1 MTIISL
7 HLPKTAGT
15 SFKTS
20 LSDHFGASYRED
32 YADQAI
38 SKTPFERCRQAL
50 WRSVSIAA
58 KGIEGVDCVHGHFLP
73 VKYRALGWRQNL
85 IFITWMREPVARL
98 VSHYN
103 YWQASYDPDTA
114 APHHRQVIEQRWSL
128 EAFCLSEKFRNIYA
142 KYLWHFPLE
151 QFAFIGISEHYEEDF
166 DEFTRR
172 FLSVI
177 LSPHRANVAKTVDSQ
192 DGFAGEFARKVR
204 AFHAEDVC
212 LYQRALQMRE
222 RRLAC
227 KKPVIETRA

>member
-20 LSDHFGASYRED
+20 LSDHFGARYRDD

-50 WRSVSIAA
+50 WRSIPIAA
-58 KGIEGVDCVHGHFLP
+58 KGLEGVSCVHGHFLP
-73 VKYRALGWRQNL
+73 VKYRPLGLRQNL
-85 IFITWMREPVARL
+85 TFITWMREPLARL
-98 VSHYN
+98 VSHYH

-151 QFAFIGISEHYEEDF
+151 HFAFIGISEHYEEDF
-166 DEFTRR
+166 GEFTRR
-172 FLSVI
+172 FLSVA
-177 LSPHRANVAKTVDSQ
+177 LSPRRENVAKTVDRQ
-192 DGFAGEFARKVR
+192 QAVGDEFAQQVR
-204 AFHAEDVC
+204 AFHAEDVR

-222 RRLAC
+222 RRLAL
-227 KKPVIETRA
+227 ESA